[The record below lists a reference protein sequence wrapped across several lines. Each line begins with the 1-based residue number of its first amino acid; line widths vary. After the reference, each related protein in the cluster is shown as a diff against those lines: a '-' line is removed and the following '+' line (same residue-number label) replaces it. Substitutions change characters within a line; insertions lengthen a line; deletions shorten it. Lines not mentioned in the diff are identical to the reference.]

1 MYKNSPSHFIGL
13 VLLCGDRFLN
23 ISLAPQGAG
32 MEMVLLVNS
41 YMASHI
47 SRGLEN
53 TLEVTTAL

>member
-1 MYKNSPSHFIGL
+1 MYKISPHISLDLICYL
-13 VLLCGDRFLN
+13 ATDLY
-23 ISLAPQGAG
+23 ISLAPQRAG

-53 TLEVTTAL
+53 TLEVMTAL

>member
-1 MYKNSPSHFIGL
+1 MYKIIPHISLG
-13 VLLCGDRFLN
+13 LLCYLATVLY
-23 ISLAPQGAG
+23 ISLAQQGAG